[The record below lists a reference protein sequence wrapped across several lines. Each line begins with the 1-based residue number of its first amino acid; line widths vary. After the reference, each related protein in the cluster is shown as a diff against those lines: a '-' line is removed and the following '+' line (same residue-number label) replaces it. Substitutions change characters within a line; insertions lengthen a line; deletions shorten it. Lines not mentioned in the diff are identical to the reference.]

1 MTFGGGKNRSKK
13 KKTLPCVQWKWKN
26 RDLWIKGNYFWRH
39 LIFHWSMIIARKGN
53 ILCSSGTMM
62 FRITGKK
69 SSPMSRIYVTECLRH
84 VAQRTLPPVPYQCYP
99 WFAIGSSHWQPSSSS
114 GAASNKK
121 HGGFSDSKCEIRE
134 IPLWLR
140 TGVWPTTLLLHS
152 SYNRRADFSIDKLL
166 QRKRSTRELSIWF
179 LMFRCWSQ
187 PWKPTVTSGV
197 KDLVASQISWN
208 IRPYQNKSYP
218 FCRVDSTNSSAV
230 CRTHFCQYKKGQVS
244 ISLWRLSFNIFEG
257 GDTIFPQTPSFF
269 WAIHSSNFDG
279 GVTSTCLPRTSNNQ

>member
-1 MTFGGGKNRSKK
+1 MEVEKSRPGWKATTFGDISSF
-13 KKTLPCVQWKWKN
+13 TEAWLLPGREIYIMKYP
-26 RDLWIKGNYFWRH
+26 LFIRH
-39 LIFHWSMIIARKGN
+39 NDVSHH
-53 ILCSSGTMM
+53 
-62 FRITGKK
+62 RIK
-69 SSPMSRIYVTECLRH
+69 SSPMSRIYVTKSLRH

-152 SYNRRADFSIDKLL
+152 SYNRRGGFSIDKLL

-208 IRPYQNKSYP
+208 IRPYQDKSYP
-218 FCRVDSTNSSAV
+218 FCWEKSTNSSAV
-230 CRTHFCQYKKGQVS
+230 CRTHFCILLSCKKNGQVS
-244 ISLWRLSFNIFEG
+244 TFSSDFPSTITDITLVRKQVVPPPSPGISPIDAQKWRHIWRRRY
-257 GDTIFPQTPSFF
+257 Q
-269 WAIHSSNFDG
+269 
-279 GVTSTCLPRTSNNQ
+279 